1 VISPQI
7 APGETAGPYAGASP
21 EFLAMTERTIFLAV
35 LDIGDPA
42 ARAAYLDAACA
53 GDPALRGQVEQ
64 LLKAHQEPGPFMARP
79 AAALVAADEE
89 PVGERPGTVI
99 GPYTLLEQLGEGGMG
114 LVFVAEQTQP
124 VRRQVALKVIKPGMD
139 TRQVVARFEAERQAL
154 ALMDHPHIAKVHD
167 GGETAGGRP
176 YFVMELVRGVP
187 ITQFCDDNRLTP
199 RERLGLFVSVCQAV
213 QHAHTKGVI
222 HRDLKPSN
230 VLVTSHDGT
239 PVVKVIDFGVAKAV
253 GQQLTDK
260 TVDTQF
266 TQLVGTPLYMSPEQA
281 GLGGLDIDT
290 RTDVYALG
298 VLLYELLTGTT
309 PFDKERLAKAGYDEI
324 RRIIREEEPARPSSR
339 ASTLGQAAVTAS
351 VNRRTDSKRL
361 SRQVRGELD
370 WIVMKALE
378 KDRDRRYETASAFA
392 ADVQR
397 YLHDEPVQAG
407 PPSAAYRLW
416 KFVKRH
422 RGPAL
427 AAAVV
432 VLTLVA
438 GIMGTTLG
446 LVEARVNAERAT
458 AEEGKAKEALDQS
471 EQNLLRAESLLYGS
485 QINLA
490 QQAWESNQ
498 GLLAA
503 NHYLASCPRDFRGWE
518 HDYLFTLFN
527 RGLQTLHGHSFSV
540 RSVAFSPDGQRL
552 ATASDDQTARVWDA
566 ATGREILSLRGH
578 QGGVSS
584 VAFSPDGRRLL
595 SGSYDQ
601 AVRVWDLATGR
612 DPLTLKG
619 HSGWV
624 SSVAFSP
631 DGQRLA
637 SGSHDQ
643 TARVWDAATGREILS
658 LRGHQGGVSSVA
670 FSPDGRRLLSG
681 SGDKTVKVWDAVTG
695 QELLTLQGHQAGVS
709 NVALSLDG
717 QRIVSSGYDKRV
729 KVWDAATGQL
739 TLTLEG
745 HTDRVTSVAVSPDR
759 RRAVSGSFDRTVKVW
774 DAATPEDPY
783 TFKGHGGPVLSVCFS
798 PDGQR
803 VASASADR
811 TVQVW
816 DVPTSQETLTLKG
829 HQSAVLSVAFS
840 PDGKHIFSGSLDG
853 TVKMWDAATRQEIRT
868 LRAAGNV
875 AVSPDGKR
883 LVTNSSD
890 NTVKVWDAA
899 TGQETQTL
907 KGHTGP
913 IDCVAFSPD
922 GRRIVSGSQDKTAI
936 VWDAA
941 TGQETLTLRGHQG
954 GVRSVA
960 FSPDGRR
967 LVSGSYDQTVRVW
980 DAATGQEIH
989 TLRGHTEY
997 VTSVA
1002 FTPDGRRI
1010 VSGSGDQSV
1019 KLWDAATGQETLT
1032 LRGHT
1037 GPVTCVAVSPDGQR
1051 IVCDSH
1057 EKTLKVWNAATGY
1070 ETLTLKGHT
1079 SSIHSVAF
1087 SPDGQRLVSG
1097 SADRTVK
1104 IWDASMSQPKP

>member
-595 SGSYDQ
+595 SGS
-601 AVRVWDLATGR
+601 
-612 DPLTLKG
+612 
-619 HSGWV
+619 
-624 SSVAFSP
+624 
-631 DGQRLA
+631 
-637 SGSHDQ
+637 
-643 TARVWDAATGREILS
+643 
-658 LRGHQGGVSSVA
+658 
-670 FSPDGRRLLSG
+670 
-681 SGDKTVKVWDAVTG
+681 GDKTVKVWDAVTG